1 MPCRFR
7 RQRGFSCAVFSGK
20 RVLSLLFSLIILATI
35 SMGHLW
41 AATIRV
47 PSDYKTIQESINK
60 ASPGDT
66 IAVSEGT
73 YNENVSITKPLILKS
88 ENGPGVTII
97 RAKAGQEPVIKIM
110 NADGVSITGFTVAGS
125 TAAGILVH
133 SSSNSRITENK
144 IVNNGYGI
152 FISSS
157 QNNIVTSNTTS
168 KNDLYGIYLETSTG
182 NVIEGNT
189 SVANADK
196 GIFLNASS
204 ANKITGNEVGLNEW
218 DGITL
223 WASNNNLL
231 QDNEVFRNRYSIV
244 IAGSENNSEVN
255 NTTYPNLYIILP
267 IVLVYLSFVLFYIEK
282 KIFAF
287 LERQ

>member
-1 MPCRFR
+1 MTMNVD
-7 RQRGFSCAVFSGK
+7 SK
-20 RVLSLLFSLIILATI
+20 
-35 SMGHLW
+35 

-47 PSDYKTIQESINK
+47 PSDYKTIQESINN

-66 IAVSEGT
+66 VAVSEGT
-73 YNENVSITKPLILKS
+73 YIENITITKPLVLKS
-88 ENGPGVTII
+88 DKGAGATTL
-97 RAKAGQEPVIKIM
+97 KASAAQDPVIKLV
-110 NADGVSITGFTVAGS
+110 NADGASITGFTIAGS
-125 TAAGILVH
+125 RAAGILLNR
-133 SSSNSRITENK
+133 SSNSKITENK

-152 FISSS
+152 FIGSS
-157 QNNIVTSNTTS
+157 QNNLVADNTTN
-168 KNDLYGIYLETSTG
+168 KNELYGIYVESSTG
-182 NVIEGNT
+182 NIIEKNT

-196 GIFLNASS
+196 GIFLNGSNT
-204 ANKITGNEVGLNEW
+204 NKITGNEVGLNEW

-223 WASNNNLL
+223 WASNSNLL

-267 IVLVYLSFVLFYIEK
+267 IVLVYLAFVLFYIEK

>member
-1 MPCRFR
+1 ML
-7 RQRGFSCAVFSGK
+7 STVLYGK
-20 RVLSLLFSLIILATI
+20 RLAVILFVLIALIIMSIDAR
-35 SMGHLW
+35 

-47 PSDYKTIQESINK
+47 PSDYKTIQESINN

-66 IAVSEGT
+66 IVVSEGA
-73 YNENVSITKPLILKS
+73 YKENISINKSLALKS
-88 ENGPGVTII
+88 ERGAGATIV
-97 RAKAGQEPVIKIM
+97 KAYSGQEPVFKLM
-110 NADGVSITGFTVAGS
+110 DADGVAITGFTISGS
-125 TAAGILVH
+125 LVAGILVH
-133 SSSNSRITENK
+133 GASNSRITENK

-152 FISSS
+152 FISASH
-157 QNNIVTSNTTS
+157 NNLVANNTT
-168 KNDLYGIYLETSTG
+168 NRNELYGIYLETSTG
-182 NVIEGNT
+182 NIIEKNI

-196 GIFLNASS
+196 GIFLNGSS

-244 IAGSENNSEVN
+244 IAGSENNSEVD

-267 IVLVYLSFVLFYIEK
+267 IALVYLAFVLFYIEK

-287 LERQ
+287 LEKQ